1 MEKYKNFGLLVLTL
15 LFALPAAAQL
25 GEERHNFARQ
35 RNGGSVK
42 TRTPFFCA
50 IFGVARNGKQ
60 GECIDTR
67 YFCAPRGLQKCL
79 LGSLPKPG
87 RLRDKVSRS
96 GGA

>member
-1 MEKYKNFGLLVLTL
+1 MRKKSVYLRFFMPCCGD
-15 LFALPAAAQL
+15 
-25 GEERHNFARQ
+25 AR
-35 RNGGSVK
+35 
-42 TRTPFFCA
+42 F
-50 IFGVARNGKQ
+50 GKQ

-96 GGA
+96 GGAWRLLSAACRYRSCALFSRPPVTPSR